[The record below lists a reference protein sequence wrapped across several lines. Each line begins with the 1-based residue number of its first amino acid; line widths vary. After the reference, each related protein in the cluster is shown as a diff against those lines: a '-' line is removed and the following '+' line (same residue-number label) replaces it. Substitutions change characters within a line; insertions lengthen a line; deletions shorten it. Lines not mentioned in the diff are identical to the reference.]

1 LVLEIFN
8 YLCEPRDGPK
18 IDICL
23 EVIKPRVSDLSNDY
37 EFLVKSGE
45 RLRVVSQNSLDQ
57 AAYNIDTDGLI
68 LTKNL

>member
-1 LVLEIFN
+1 
-8 YLCEPRDGPK
+8 
-18 IDICL
+18 L

-45 RLRVVSQNSLDQ
+45 RLRMVSQNSLDQ
-57 AAYNIDTDGLI
+57 AGYNIDTDGLI